1 MKLGLAALGLLL
13 CAAAQAHEEAPETSM
28 DAPSGPPVLRLPGRV
43 VPDPRLD
50 LQVAAQQDG
59 ELEPAGAALPLP
71 GETVKEGQVL
81 AWLRPLLTQPQ
92 RRDLDVDLAAAQRD
106 ELLGSIQ
113 IKRYS
118 ISEAEHL
125 DVKLP
130 TPALEIITNYRS
142 ATALDG
148 ELKRALGRRV
158 AVVAPRD
165 AVVLRSPAVAGR
177 VYRAGEQLFE
187 LDAPGAL
194 AVELLSPDA
203 LPSGAPAVDD
213 VDGRRLQLAPLAT
226 GYDAKLRAWRGLYAV
241 TGKDPGL
248 TVNQPVQLEFP
259 QPGPAA
265 VAVAAP

>member
-13 CAAAQAHEEAPETSM
+13 CAAAQAHEEASPEAGA
-28 DAPSGPPVLRLPGRV
+28 DAPPAPAVLRLPGRV

-71 GETVKEGQVL
+71 GETVKAGQVL
-81 AWLRPLLTQPQ
+81 AWLRPVLTQPE

-113 IKRYS
+113 IKRYN
-118 ISEAEHL
+118 IDEAEHL

-130 TPALEIITNYRS
+130 TPALEILTNYRS
-142 ATALDG
+142 ATARDG

-158 AVVAPRD
+158 AVMAPHD
-165 AVVLRSPAVAGR
+165 AVVLRSPAVSGR
-177 VYRAGEQLFE
+177 VYRAGERLFE
-187 LDAPGAL
+187 LNAAGAL

-203 LPSGAPAVDD
+203 PPPGVPAVDA
-213 VDGRRLQLAPLAT
+213 DGRQVQLAPLAT
-226 GYDAKLRAWRGLYAV
+226 GYDASLRAWRVLYADHRQ
-241 TGKDPGL
+241 GCWPYG
-248 TVNQPVQLEFP
+248 E
-259 QPGPAA
+259 PAG
-265 VAVAAP
+265 AA

>member
-13 CAAAQAHEEAPETSM
+13 CATAQAHEEASAEAGADVSV
-28 DAPSGPPVLRLPGRV
+28 APAALRLPGRV

-50 LQVAAQQDG
+50 LQVAAEQDG

-71 GETVKEGQVL
+71 GESVKTGQVL
-81 AWLRPLLTQPQ
+81 AWLRPVLTQPE
-92 RRDLDVDLAAAQRD
+92 RRDLDVDLTAAERD

-113 IKRYS
+113 IKRYN
-118 ISEAEHL
+118 IDEAQHL

-130 TPALEIITNYRS
+130 TPSLEILTNYRS
-142 ATALDG
+142 ATARDG

-165 AVVLRSPAVAGR
+165 AVVLRSPGVAGR
-177 VYRAGEQLFE
+177 VYRAGERLFE
-187 LDAPGAL
+187 LNAPGAL

-203 LPSGAPAVDD
+203 LPSGVPAVD
-213 VDGRRLQLAPLAT
+213 VDGRQLRLAPLAT
-226 GYDAKLRAWRGLYAV
+226 GYDAGLRAWRTLYV
-241 TGKDPGL
+241 VEGKDLDL

-259 QPGPAA
+259 AA
-265 VAVAAP
+265 VAVAVP